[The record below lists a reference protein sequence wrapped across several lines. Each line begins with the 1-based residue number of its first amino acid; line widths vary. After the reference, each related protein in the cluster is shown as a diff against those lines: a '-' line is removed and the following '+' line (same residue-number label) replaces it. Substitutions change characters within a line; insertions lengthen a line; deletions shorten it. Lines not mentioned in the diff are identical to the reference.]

1 MLKYLINQRK
11 YILCDVTYNREP
23 EEPKLSPGQLVYKES
38 KQRLDRLQFYID
50 SLAGFERS
58 YLAARYLRKVPSKF
72 QRILLR
78 DLSISDLAFN
88 EVFSREINGC

>member
-11 YILCDVTYNREP
+11 YILCDSTYNKEP
-23 EEPKLSPGQLVYKES
+23 GHLVYKKS
-38 KQRLDRLQFYID
+38 KDRLDRLQFYVD

-58 YLAARYLRKVPSKF
+58 YLAARYLRKVPAKF
-72 QRILLR
+72 RRILLR

-88 EVFSREINGC
+88 EVFSREIRGC